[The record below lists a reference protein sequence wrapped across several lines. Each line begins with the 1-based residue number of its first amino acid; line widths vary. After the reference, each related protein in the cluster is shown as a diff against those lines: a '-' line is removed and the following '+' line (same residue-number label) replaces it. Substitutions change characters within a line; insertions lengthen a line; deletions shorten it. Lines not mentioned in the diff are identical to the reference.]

1 MMRVYGQINQPRIGG
16 KARGGLNSDSMR
28 EHPLRVRV
36 MERSVTR
43 IGVKSSVGRLV
54 IDVQQCSTPGCPE
67 CVWPVADPSASG
79 WWQKSPSSK
88 IAPTSAVRAITCRRW
103 SLRSLQLQEFSMKAL
118 PNNHDISIP
127 SPLYTT
133 VHHISPNHSP
143 FHFSWQDFSLS
154 PALPSNPRSAE
165 APQQKACDK
174 HSHSLHS
181 HSLTHL
187 SLLTPSTSAPLPRP
201 THMSI
206 MGDSRAHVPNPMFP
220 N

>member
-36 MERSVTR
+36 REGSVTR
-43 IGVKSSVGRLV
+43 IGVKSSVGTLL

-67 CVWPVADPSASG
+67 CVWPVANPSASG

-133 VHHISPNHSP
+133 SAPTIARFTFLGKIFPYLRFCLATRAQLKRISKREEKSHSP
-143 FHFSWQDFSLS
+143 GREWSGDGENRIKAFFDPIGSS
-154 PALPSNPRSAE
+154 PR
-165 APQQKACDK
+165 
-174 HSHSLHS
+174 
-181 HSLTHL
+181 
-187 SLLTPSTSAPLPRP
+187 R
-201 THMSI
+201 
-206 MGDSRAHVPNPMFP
+206 
-220 N
+220 